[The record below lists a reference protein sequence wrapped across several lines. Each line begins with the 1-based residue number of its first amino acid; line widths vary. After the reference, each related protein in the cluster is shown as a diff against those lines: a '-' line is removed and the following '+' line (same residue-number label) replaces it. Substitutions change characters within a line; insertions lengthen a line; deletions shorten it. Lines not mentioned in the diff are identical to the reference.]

1 MDIRGVIT
9 TVGFNSLVIVSVLL
23 TRNGHP
29 KVPFLL
35 QRQVIRVERNDPISR
50 HHRLWVLRRSSAG
63 APQRCS
69 DEPYSDMK
77 LPSPHSRSTGVGGRG
92 TEEEYNL
99 LQAPYDDTAGSGLPK
114 ASSALL

>member
-35 QRQVIRVERNDPISR
+35 QRQVIWDERDDPISR
-50 HHRLWVLRRSSAG
+50 HHRLWVSATLLCGGFHSDFLTSPTRLPETSS
-63 APQRCS
+63 S
-69 DEPYSDMK
+69 
-77 LPSPHSRSTGVGGRG
+77 HSRVTGVGGGGALERR
-92 TEEEYNL
+92 L
-99 LQAPYDDTAGSGLPK
+99 ALRVLPVG
-114 ASSALL
+114 

>member
-35 QRQVIRVERNDPISR
+35 QRQVIRDERNDPISR
-50 HHRLWVLRRSSAG
+50 HHRLWVSATLLCG
-63 APQRCS
+63 G
-69 DEPYSDMK
+69 
-77 LPSPHSRSTGVGGRG
+77 STA
-92 TEEEYNL
+92 TF
-99 LQAPYDDTAGSGLPK
+99 
-114 ASSALL
+114 